1 VCVCPVRGDIANR
14 TADCWL
20 LERVDEDATMAA
32 ADDESRS
39 VCAAYTTSWLR

>member
-1 VCVCPVRGDIANR
+1 VCACPVRDDFAIR
-14 TADCWL
+14 TDDCWL

-39 VCAAYTTSWLR
+39 VCAADTTSWLR